1 MYSDKITIQIEFH
14 NEQYKY
20 TTYFCLF
27 TSTMLNRFIVIL
39 VFVFVGIVT
48 FDNVQGQRDPPRTN
62 NTIRHTTNNYVGKLS
77 HHNTVPA
84 KTTPTPKKSQ
94 HSTTTARHHSWLKTT
109 LSHHNTV
116 PAKTTPTPKKSQHST
131 TTARH
136 HSWLKTTLSHHN
148 TVPAKTTPTPKKSQH
163 STTTARHHSWL
174 KTTLSHHNTVPAKTT
189 PTPKKSQHSTTTA
202 RSQHTNTTPSHT
214 DKTVQE
220 NLISLLFSL
229 ISQIKTIESSENEN
243 LLKLATMLQRIFEQQ
258 SQVENRSPTKTPAK
272 KIFY

>member
-131 TTARH
+131 TTAR
-136 HSWLKTTLSHHN
+136 
-148 TVPAKTTPTPKKSQH
+148 
-163 STTTARHHSWL
+163 
-174 KTTLSHHNTVPAKTT
+174 
-189 PTPKKSQHSTTTA
+189 
-202 RSQHTNTTPSHT
+202 SQHTNTTPSHT